1 MGNFDTYKN
10 LKKYLHISEFIKN
23 KSIILHVL
31 KKLNQNEMV
40 SFQMISAQN
49 PSSTQLAKGRAAL
62 SRSQKKKM

>member
-1 MGNFDTYKN
+1 MEMGMGNFDTYKN

-40 SFQMISAQN
+40 SFQMISA
-49 PSSTQLAKGRAAL
+49 
-62 SRSQKKKM
+62 